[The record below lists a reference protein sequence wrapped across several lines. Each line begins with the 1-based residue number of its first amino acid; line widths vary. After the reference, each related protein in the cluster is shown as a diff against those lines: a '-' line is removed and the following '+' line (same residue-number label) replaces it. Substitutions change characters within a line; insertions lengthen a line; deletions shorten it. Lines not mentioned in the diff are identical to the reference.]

1 MAKSALLKS
10 SLAKK
15 YWMALTG
22 LFLCLFLA
30 GHLLG
35 NLQILYADA
44 HQFNSYALFMTS
56 NPAVKALS
64 YLTYFSILFHA
75 VDGILLTVRNAK
87 ARPVGYVRNNPSKN
101 STWASRNM
109 GILGTLLLVFIVTH
123 MMNFWAVM
131 HFDDKMPLEKV
142 NVVVDK
148 DQLPP
153 GQQLPK
159 FYATTT
165 PGVII
170 DTAKVAQT
178 NEQAKAERKQYFIK
192 DRTEFIYTG
201 TNIKYTD
208 GYKDL
213 HKVTVA
219 FFKDSKFGLAATLL
233 YVLAMAVLAFH
244 LSHGFASAFQSLGI
258 NHPKWSPVISVFG
271 NLFGIGAPIL
281 FAIIPLCI
289 HFDIFRTF

>member
-22 LFLCLFLA
+22 LFLCLFLV

-44 HQFNSYALFMTS
+44 HQFNTYALFMTS

-75 VDGILLTVRNAK
+75 VDGILLTVKNAK
-87 ARPVGYVRNNPSKN
+87 ARPVGYVKNNPSKN

-109 GILGTLLLVFIVTH
+109 GILGTVILVFIVTH
-123 MMNFWAVM
+123 MMSFWAVM
-131 HFDDKMPLEKV
+131 HFDSKMPLEKYDL
-142 NVVVDK
+142 VVDK

-153 GQQLPK
+153 GQELPV
-159 FYATTT
+159 FYATTN

-170 DTAKVAQT
+170 DTTKVAQT
-178 NEQAKAERKQYFIK
+178 NEQAKAEHKQFYIK
-192 DRTEFIYTG
+192 DRTQFMYAG
-201 TNIKYTD
+201 TNIKYAD

-213 HKVTVA
+213 HTVTVA
-219 FFKDSKFGLAATLL
+219 FFKDADYGLAYTIL

-244 LSHGFASAFQSLGI
+244 LDHGFASAFQSIGV
-258 NHPKWSPVISVFG
+258 NHPKWSPAISVVGRGFAI
-271 NLFGIGAPIL
+271 LAPLL
-281 FAIIPLCI
+281 FAIIPLCV